1 MGSTWFPGITPNREV
16 PAEIDTRI
24 AHPARVYDYI
34 LGGRNNF
41 AADQEAARAALAA
54 NPALGTAMRENRA
67 VMRRMEFARFFT
79 GLELMPPGIVPMA
92 EWRAESEPGPRPAPA
107 EASAYAA
114 VARKN

>member
-1 MGSTWFPGITPNREV
+1 MSANWFPGITQSHEV
-16 PAEIDTRI
+16 PAEIDTRV

-34 LGGRNNF
+34 LGGKNNF
-41 AADQEAARAALAA
+41 A
-54 NPALGTAMRENRA
+54 
-67 VMRRMEFARFFT
+67 RFCT
-79 GLELMPPGIVPMA
+79 GLELLPPGIVPMA